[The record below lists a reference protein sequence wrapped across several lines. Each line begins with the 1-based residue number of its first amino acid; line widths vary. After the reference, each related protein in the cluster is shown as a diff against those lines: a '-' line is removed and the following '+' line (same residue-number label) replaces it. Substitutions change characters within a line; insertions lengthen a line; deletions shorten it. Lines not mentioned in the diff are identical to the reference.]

1 MSKEEIINYLID
13 ESEGDY
19 TREELEEMSN
29 YDLLD
34 AYLTWEG
41 IVGFTEDIIEHIE
54 AIYEVDLED

>member
-1 MSKEEIINYLID
+1 MSKEEIIEYLID

-41 IVGFTEDIIEHIE
+41 IIGFTDDILEHIE

>member
-1 MSKEEIINYLID
+1 MSKEEIIEYLID

-19 TREELEEMSN
+19 IREELEEMSN

-41 IVGFTEDIIEHIE
+41 IIGFTDDILEHIE

>member
-1 MSKEEIINYLID
+1 MDKEEIIEYLVD
-13 ESEGDY
+13 DSEGDY
-19 TREELEEMSN
+19 TREELEAMSN
-29 YDLLD
+29 RDLLD

>member
-1 MSKEEIINYLID
+1 MSKEEIIEYLID

-29 YDLLD
+29 RDLLN

-41 IVGFTEDIIEHIE
+41 IIGFTDDILEHIE
-54 AIYEVDLED
+54 AIYEVNLED

>member
-1 MSKEEIINYLID
+1 MSKEEIIEYLVD
-13 ESEGDY
+13 DSEGDY
-19 TREELEEMSN
+19 TREELEAMSN

-34 AYLTWEG
+34 AYLTWES

>member
-1 MSKEEIINYLID
+1 MDKEEIIEYLVD

-29 YDLLD
+29 RDLLN

-41 IVGFTEDIIEHIE
+41 IIGYTDDIIERIE
-54 AIYEVDLED
+54 AIYEVNLED

>member
-1 MSKEEIINYLID
+1 MNKEDIIDYLID

-19 TREELEEMSN
+19 TREELEEMSKLQ
-29 YDLLD
+29 LLD

-54 AIYEVDLED
+54 AIYEVELED

>member
-1 MSKEEIINYLID
+1 MCKEEIIDYLID
-13 ESEGDY
+13 ESEGEY

-41 IVGFTEDIIEHIE
+41 IVGFTYDIIEHIE
-54 AIYEVDLED
+54 AIYKVKLED

>member
-1 MSKEEIINYLID
+1 MSKEEIIDYLID
-13 ESEGDY
+13 ESEGEY

-54 AIYEVDLED
+54 AIYEVNLED